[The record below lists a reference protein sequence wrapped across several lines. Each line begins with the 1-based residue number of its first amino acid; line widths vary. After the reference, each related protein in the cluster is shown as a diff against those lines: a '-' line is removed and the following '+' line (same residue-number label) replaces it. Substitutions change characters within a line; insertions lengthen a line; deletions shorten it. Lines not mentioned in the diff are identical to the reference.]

1 MKIINLIDRRITL
14 EEIAKSLG
22 MELEE
27 VIEEME
33 TIVSSGLKLNLNY
46 YIDQEV
52 DQDVIGELMDYFT
65 TQAQSDSVEQA
76 MEELGNDYTEKE
88 IRLVR
93 LKFLCE
99 VAS

>member
-1 MKIINLIDRRITL
+1 MKIINLIDRRIGL

-22 MELEE
+22 IELEE
-27 VIEEME
+27 VMEEME

-52 DQDVIGELMDYFT
+52 DQDVIEELTDYFT
-65 TQAQSDSVEQA
+65 TQAQSDSLEQA
-76 MEELGNDYTEKE
+76 INDLGNDYTEKE